1 MRILQESYILKFPLN
16 TLTPAF
22 ALAVGGLNLQLAEH
36 YSAAILLQMEL
47 LERISDYKNNGR
59 SKAEMTKQ
67 ALDPF
72 CRPYFGK
79 IEIVLH
85 LDSYAFKS

>member
-1 MRILQESYILKFPLN
+1 
-16 TLTPAF
+16 
-22 ALAVGGLNLQLAEH
+22 
-36 YSAAILLQMEL
+36 MEL